1 MSLDKLLFETLQPS
15 NPIGFVE
22 GATFLAGMKKMAEE
36 ALPDVSG
43 EIEGPFMVPLP
54 QAVELIAQMVSN
66 EFKTQTYYVYYA
78 NMLRGLSHEGIAEEF
93 MEHAENELEHA
104 NYLLRRMG
112 VLSPGGISIPPY
124 PPPKPLSD
132 ANEIIKE
139 MIVVEQIGLSLWK
152 QLHSIMG
159 DNPMKFTIEQFLQ
172 REEEHQDELWQ
183 LVEPGAIPEAPT
195 AEGAQGAQQE
205 QPAEQPQSTK
215 VQVETG
221 PKTAEAIL
229 NGATK
234 RKLAAVATYDQLRRA
249 GMDPGFTGKTEHD
262 EDKAKKAADLTAGA
276 RAEIKDSNFV
286 FPESRKYP
294 IHDKDHALAA
304 LGMVAMH
311 GSADEK
317 SKVRAAVEKRYPGL
331 HTEHE
336 KKAAIQQ
343 YVHEARTLRD
353 EGRAKKDQTRVELDP
368 KSPASLRAEKPDV
381 QKKTDNT
388 KSPKD
393 VSIKPVGAP
402 VSLVELVERAAKT
415 SAYVGGAVLP
425 DGSGFFTG
433 TVGKSHGKEKKSDFA
448 APEVSPEEYMAREKD
463 LAASQAIAEA
473 SHAKT
478 VAMQSSQAAQQAQAE
493 AQAAQQQL
501 ADAQAQIEQ
510 LSQQAQAESQQSMM
524 ATQQAAEA
532 EARAADHSI
541 GKMQLGMRVNQLR
554 QELANLVMQ
563 DPVAESAGTVSDL
576 AAQGMPATPQQQAD
590 AEAMAQQQAM
600 GQDPNAGQGGQQP
613 QGQQQPQDQD
623 QSQAQ
628 PEQGGESK
636 DKKPGTHVTVKTSA
650 DMGTVVARRTPR
662 GAIGEVAAPAASGLG
677 ALVQKARPY
686 LPHIAAGG
694 AGLALIGGGAM
705 LANRARQFG
714 EQQKAAGVVDS
725 TGRAAGRG
733 LAEGVGEV
741 ITEAAKKHAPSLALG
756 GLAGGALY
764 GVHRSHERAQRK
776 SDLTE
781 AVAEGMRR
789 AKHADQSV
797 VVPIDHLLAYM
808 QAAGHEGGAQQEDPE
823 LHAAIG
829 KTDVAKRRHLLHRIQ
844 GGALGAV
851 IGSVPGQ
858 MAEHGPLALGGMLG
872 GALIGG
878 SIARR
883 LGDRS
888 LNRSASQ
895 LRDLDR
901 ETNAKHASSPADRR
915 LARAILEGG
924 ESDTL
929 GRNLVDLIRKT
940 APGDAAE
947 AAAHQAVN
955 QGVASAKAE
964 GQELLARAR
973 PHLPGFVAGLGTG
986 ILGTKALSNSNQQQP
1001 QYYGT

>member
-1 MSLDKLLFETLQPS
+1 
-15 NPIGFVE
+15 
-22 GATFLAGMKKMAEE
+22 MA
-36 ALPDVSG
+36 ASR
-43 EIEGPFMVPLP
+43 
-54 QAVELIAQMVSN
+54 IA
-66 EFKTQTYYVYYA
+66 
-78 NMLRGLSHEGIAEEF
+78 
-93 MEHAENELEHA
+93 
-104 NYLLRRMG
+104 
-112 VLSPGGISIPPY
+112 
-124 PPPKPLSD
+124 
-132 ANEIIKE
+132 
-139 MIVVEQIGLSLWK
+139 
-152 QLHSIMG
+152 
-159 DNPMKFTIEQFLQ
+159 
-172 REEEHQDELWQ
+172 
-183 LVEPGAIPEAPT
+183 
-195 AEGAQGAQQE
+195 
-205 QPAEQPQSTK
+205 
-215 VQVETG
+215 
-221 PKTAEAIL
+221 
-229 NGATK
+229 
-234 RKLAAVATYDQLRRA
+234 
-249 GMDPGFTGKTEHD
+249 
-262 EDKAKKAADLTAGA
+262 A
-276 RAEIKDSNFV
+276 R
-286 FPESRKYP
+286 
-294 IHDKDHALAA
+294 
-304 LGMVAMH
+304 
-311 GSADEK
+311 
-317 SKVRAAVEKRYPGL
+317 RAAV
-331 HTEHE
+331 
-336 KKAAIQQ
+336 
-343 YVHEARTLRD
+343 
-353 EGRAKKDQTRVELDP
+353 
-368 KSPASLRAEKPDV
+368 DV
-381 QKKTDNT
+381 
-388 KSPKD
+388 
-393 VSIKPVGAP
+393 
-402 VSLVELVERAAKT
+402 LVAHVERAAKT

-576 AAQGMPATPQQQAD
+576 AVQGMPATPQQQAD

-600 GQDPNAGQGGQQP
+600 GQDPNASQGAQQP
-613 QGQQQPQDQD
+613 QEQGGQD

-789 AKHADQSV
+789 AKHA
-797 VVPIDHLLAYM
+797 
-808 QAAGHEGGAQQEDPE
+808 
-823 LHAAIG
+823 
-829 KTDVAKRRHLLHRIQ
+829 
-844 GGALGAV
+844 
-851 IGSVPGQ
+851 
-858 MAEHGPLALGGMLG
+858 
-872 GALIGG
+872 
-878 SIARR
+878 
-883 LGDRS
+883 
-888 LNRSASQ
+888 
-895 LRDLDR
+895 
-901 ETNAKHASSPADRR
+901 SSPADRR